1 MRTLDL
7 KEAAHFLRMHPEEVR
22 RRAKEGV
29 IPGAKIGRAWVF
41 IDLDLA
47 DFLRSF
53 YSACWQALQV
63 TLRKGFECHFA
74 SADQS
79 GGLSFVPS
87 VGSEYDNLLGLTK
100 KPSPKSCTT
109 R

>member
-1 MRTLDL
+1 MKTLTL
-7 KEAAHFLRMHPEEVR
+7 PEAAQFLKMHSEEVR
-22 RRAKEGV
+22 RRAKRGD

-41 IDLDLA
+41 IEDDLA
-47 DFLRSF
+47 DYLRSF
-53 YSACWQALQV
+53 YPATWQALQV

-87 VGSEYDNLLGLTK
+87 VGSEYDNLLGLKK